1 MMCGL
6 VICIYIIDYEKGMY
20 VAVATFYQAFKL
32 KSRIW
37 RTMLKRNGV
46 TGIGVGYADPNR
58 PAKGAAIV
66 LYTLR
71 NISAVT
77 QTKLQAVT
85 HNISRASAVP
95 IRILGVGSFKREA
108 AAPTQTNP
116 QVLTFRT
123 PPLLLPIQ
131 TVCLTR
137 GI

>member
-71 NISAVT
+71 NLSAVT

-123 PPLLLPIQ
+123 PPSLLPIQ